1 MLDVTEQLHRY
12 ADAVSDLVP
21 EKHHSPVVP
30 GRQHPRRL
38 MAAAA
43 VLLLVAAG
51 AAVAL
56 GMGRNESHVATQA
69 AAGGT
74 VQGTLQLVGGR
85 QGAEPVAV
93 AGTIEVKRR
102 GTGRTV
108 SIETTEAGQFVIEL
122 EPGEYSLEGRSPQYI
137 AGGQPCRARDVVEVR
152 SGERSTVTV
161 NCEMR

>member
-12 ADAVSDLVP
+12 AEAVGDLVP
-21 EKHHSPVVP
+21 ERHHAPAVR
-30 GRQHPRRL
+30 GRQRPRRL
-38 MAAAA
+38 VAAAA

-56 GMGRNESHVATQA
+56 DMGRNESHVATQA

-74 VQGTLQLVGGR
+74 VHGTLQLVGGR
-85 QGAEPVAV
+85 PGAEPVAV
-93 AGTIEVKRR
+93 AGTIEVKRSDS
-102 GTGRTV
+102 GRTV
-108 SIETTEAGQFVIEL
+108 SIETTEEGQFVIEL

-152 SGERSTVTV
+152 PGETSTVTV